1 MRIHPLAGAIIGGLL
16 AAGCS
21 NEHNA
26 VALSSRLATPTS
38 HANPALPGQIWSKR
52 TASHIASLADR
63 GDLVKY
69 DSEAPLQRGAYTAYP
84 IQMSEQRAVRAI
96 AEGGMVIKAPDGH
109 PIALKYSRRIEHA
122 DGNWTWV
129 GRPVGAT
136 SGNEAVLTFGDKAV
150 FASIPDGVGE
160 ALQITTQGGRTWM
173 VEADNSKL
181 GNAVAP
187 SDVAAGQDFLP
198 SPEAMASAVSAKRP
212 TAAASRAQSLP
223 ATKES
228 AITTATPATT
238 VDLVL
243 GYTTGFATRLGG
255 QSQALTRL
263 QFIVDIANQGYLNSK
278 VGGQLRLVHA
288 VQVDYPDATLNR
300 TALGE
305 LSGVQCVPVSGPGQR
320 HLPDTDVNCTP
331 ATPPA
336 SLQPLLQARQ
346 RYGAD
351 LVSLVRIYSVPE
363 NQTCGVAWLLGG
375 GRSALDAS
383 SAPFGLSVVS
393 DSSGLQ
399 FPDNGAT
406 CRDETLAHE
415 IGHNMGLA
423 HDRATAQGTDDTNS
437 DGNPLD
443 PEEYG
448 RFADSFGY
456 STGSAAGNF
465 YTIMAV
471 PVAGQTSYRVFS
483 NPRLTT
489 CGGFACGVA
498 GQADN
503 ARTLTQTFAVVA
515 AFRQSL
521 TPPTA
526 VWLRG
531 DFDGDGQS
539 DILWRNIASGRN
551 AIWRSANS
559 ATPQAVGTVGDLS
572 WIVAG
577 VGDFNG
583 DGKSDILWR
592 NQNTGANGLWK
603 SANAAT
609 PQTLT
614 TVSDMATTVAGIG
627 DFNGDGKSDILW
639 RNTGTGANG
648 IWYSGNSAT
657 GQALATVTNVSW
669 TIVGTGDFD
678 GDGKTDILWRNLSSG
693 SNAIWKSGN
702 SATIQTFTAVTDMSW
717 TIVGIDDFNGDGK
730 ADILWRNINTG
741 SDALWLSG
749 NSATSYT
756 LRLEPDMAW
765 TIAGTGD
772 FDNDGKADILWRNST
787 TGENRIW
794 KAANA
799 AVLQPVTRIA
809 DLTWTV
815 AG

>member
-1 MRIHPLAGAIIGGLL
+1 MRVSLL
-16 AAGCS
+16 AVAVLAVMAGCS
-21 NEHNA
+21 KESNDVGQTA
-26 VALSSRLATPTS
+26 VHIARSVASSGSPARLAS
-38 HANPALPGQIWSKR
+38 S
-52 TASHIASLADR
+52 IAAMPDH

-69 DSEAPLQRGAYTAYP
+69 DRRASPVVHGAYTAYP
-84 IQMSEQRAVRAI
+84 VDLSEARALRAV
-96 AEGGMVIKAPDGH
+96 AEGSMVINAPDGH
-109 PIALKYSRRIEHA
+109 PIALKYSRHIEHPN
-122 DGNWTWV
+122 GNWTWV
-129 GRPVGAT
+129 GHPVG
-136 SGNEAVLTFGDKAV
+136 SENGDEAMVTFGPKAV
-150 FASIPDGVGE
+150 FASIPDGANG

-173 VEADNSKL
+173 VAADRSKL

-187 SDVAAGQDFLP
+187 SDVTEANDFLP
-198 SPEAMASAVSAKRP
+198 SPAAMATAVASKKVP
-212 TAAASRAQSLP
+212 TASASGVQMAP
-223 ATKES
+223 ATHES
-228 AITTATPATT
+228 AIATAMPATT

-243 GYTTGFATRLGG
+243 GYTSGFATRLGG

-263 QFIVDIANQGYLNSK
+263 QFMVDIANEAFLNSK

-288 VQVDYPDATLNR
+288 VEVNYPDATLNR
-300 TALGE
+300 TALTE
-305 LSGVQCVPVSGPGQR
+305 LSGVQCTAVPGPGQR
-320 HLPDTDVNCTP
+320 HLPDTDVNCTAATTP
-331 ATPPA
+331 AA
-336 SLQPLLQARQ
+336 LQPLLQARQ

-375 GRSALDAS
+375 GRSTLDAS
-383 SAPFGLSVVS
+383 SAAFGLSVVS

-399 FPDNGAT
+399 FPDSGAT

-423 HDRATAQGTDDTNS
+423 HDRLTAQGSDDTNG
-437 DGNPLD
+437 DGNLLD

-448 RFADSFGY
+448 HFADSFGY
-456 STGSAAGNF
+456 STGTAGGNF
-465 YTIMAV
+465 YTVMAV
-471 PVAGQTSYRVFS
+471 PSPGQASMRLFS
-483 NPRLTT
+483 NPRITT
-489 CGGFACGVA
+489 CGGFACGVT

-503 ARTLTQTFAVVA
+503 ARTLTQTFSIVA

-526 VWLRG
+526 VWIRG
-531 DFDGDGQS
+531 DFDGDGHS
-539 DILWRNIASGRN
+539 DILWRNITSGRD

-559 ATPQAVGTVGDLS
+559 ATPQTVGTVGDLS

-592 NQNTGANGLWK
+592 NQTTGANGLWK

-614 TVSDMATTVAGIG
+614 TVSDMSTTVAGVG

-639 RNTGTGANG
+639 RNTRTGANG

-669 TIVGTGDFD
+669 TVIGTGDFD
-678 GDGKTDILWRNLSSG
+678 GDGKADILWRNMNSG

-717 TIVGIDDFNGDGK
+717 TIAGIDDFNGDGK

-741 SDALWLSG
+741 SNALWLSG
-749 NSATSYT
+749 NSATAYT
-756 LRLEPDMAW
+756 LRLESDMAW

-799 AVLQPVTRIA
+799 AFVQAVTRIA
-809 DLTWTV
+809 DLTWTI